1 MFDYEKEV
9 RVVLE
14 KEEFEAVLG
23 HMMDWD
29 PSTQINAVFI
39 HPEADE
45 AFFQTAVGIID
56 QYAPALRSRVHWS
69 AMREKPPL
77 GGRGL

>member
-1 MFDYEKEV
+1 MFDYEREV
-9 RVVLE
+9 RIVL
-14 KEEFEAVLG
+14 EAVLG

-45 AFFQTAVGIID
+45 AFFQTVVGIID
-56 QYAPALRSRVHWS
+56 QYAPALRTRVQWS
-69 AMREKPPL
+69 AMREQPPL

>member
-1 MFDYEKEV
+1 MFDYEKKV

-45 AFFQTAVGIID
+45 AFFKQ
-56 QYAPALRSRVHWS
+56 R
-69 AMREKPPL
+69 
-77 GGRGL
+77 